1 MTTVL
6 KSIQA
11 ALGGDVAARRE
22 AVADWVARR
31 SGLHDGLAAASGE
44 NVVDRFVAKAKAAAC
59 NVEVV
64 CSGQD
69 MAGALSAA
77 LHGWGVTRDLV
88 VARDP
93 LLRGWL
99 EGATEFT
106 CRFDRPTTTDPVGV
120 ALAVAA
126 AAETGTLVF
135 QSGPATPT
143 AVAFLPDCLIAVLP
157 RSRIFMSYEEALAR
171 LVSQQARGH
180 LPTRIHCVTGPSR
193 TADIEEVLLLGAHGP
208 RKVCILILEHL

>member
-6 KSIQA
+6 KSIRE

-31 SGLHDGLAAASGE
+31 TGLHDGPAAVSDE
-44 NVVDRFVAKAKAAAC
+44 NALDRFVARARTAAC

-64 CSGQD
+64 SSGQD
-69 MAGALSAA
+69 IAGALSAA
-77 LHGWGVTRDLV
+77 LNGWGVTRNLV
-88 VARDP
+88 VAGDP
-93 LLRGWL
+93 LLHGWL

-106 CRFDRPTTTDPVGV
+106 CRFGSPTTTDPVGV
-120 ALAVAA
+120 ALPVAA
-126 AAETGTLVF
+126 AAETGTLIF
-135 QSGPATPT
+135 QSGSLSPT
-143 AVAFLPDCLIAVLP
+143 AVAFLPDCLIAMLP
-157 RSRIFMSYEEALAR
+157 RSRIFMSYEAALAR
-171 LVSQQARGH
+171 LLSQQARGH

-208 RKVCILILEHL
+208 RKVCILILDHL